1 MDMAAITGYEEAME
15 KVKDDHSRADNDLRN
30 AESRIGELTNKLI
43 DMNDDTR
50 EFNDTVKT
58 IADLKIKKEVLQ
70 AKAARMQKAVEA
82 IQRIPEV
89 LTSKQA
95 AIKNVE
101 DQLASMERQKEAIEA
116 KCKAMLE
123 PVYDLATDY
132 LRLQMEQGRIKRIS
146 EDRLKHRPTT
156 STNGYPASK
165 LITLNDMEADSIIRQ
180 RYKSK

>member
-1 MDMAAITGYEEAME
+1 MDMAAITGYEEAMK
-15 KVKDDHSRADNDLRN
+15 KVKDDHFRAGNDLSLT
-30 AESRIGELTNKLI
+30 EGSISELTDKLI
-43 DMNDDTR
+43 DMNDDTK

-58 IADLKIKKEVLQ
+58 IAGLRIKKEVLQ

-101 DQLASMERQKEAIEA
+101 DQLASLERQKEAIEA

-132 LRLQMEQGRIKRIS
+132 LRLQMKQYRIKSIS
-146 EDRLKHRPTT
+146 EDRLKHSPKT
-156 STNGYPASK
+156 STSSSPAYR
-165 LITLNDMEADSIIRQ
+165 LITIEAPLADSIIRH
-180 RYKSK
+180 RYNSK

>member
-70 AKAARMQKAVEA
+70 AKRTRMQKAVEA

-132 LRLQMEQGRIKRIS
+132 LRLQMEQGRIKSIS

-156 STNGYPASK
+156 SVNSLPACR
-165 LITLNDMEADSIIRQ
+165 LITIEAPLADSIIRH
-180 RYKSK
+180 RYNSK